1 MTERRV
7 SIKLPGD
14 AKVDLLLGID
24 KMDVMATDR
33 ETRSGLP
40 SAGSTGEMSRP
51 NNLQRIAQKKAQV
64 RNYAR
69 NKKLEKLA
77 VYSSC
82 KVGLFGVVVASGED
96 ARLVSQNK
104 AEAWIKTKLY
114 VSGPI
119 LYLYLHY
126 I

>member
-1 MTERRV
+1 
-7 SIKLPGD
+7 
-14 AKVDLLLGID
+14 
-24 KMDVMATDR
+24 MATDR

-51 NNLQRIAQKKAQV
+51 NNLQRIAQKKSQV

-82 KVGLFGVVVASGED
+82 KVSNLVPCIQRFAQTRGGGGGGGGVSWRVASP
-96 ARLVSQNK
+96 SQNK
-104 AEAWIKTKLY
+104 ACKPAVIY
-114 VSGPI
+114 SRSGHLSSRVPPHI
-119 LYLYLHY
+119 V
-126 I
+126 

>member
-1 MTERRV
+1 MVKYTTERCV
-7 SIKLPGD
+7 SIKMPGD

-82 KVGLFGVVVASGED
+82 KVGMFGGGGRVGRRRPTCKPKQS
-96 ARLVSQNK
+96 
-104 AEAWIKTKLY
+104 
-114 VSGPI
+114 
-119 LYLYLHY
+119 
-126 I
+126 